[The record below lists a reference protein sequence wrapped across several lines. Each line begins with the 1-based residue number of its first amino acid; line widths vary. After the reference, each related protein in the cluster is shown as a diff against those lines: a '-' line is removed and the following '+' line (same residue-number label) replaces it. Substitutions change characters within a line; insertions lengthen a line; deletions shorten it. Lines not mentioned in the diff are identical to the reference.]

1 MEFEGKVVLVT
12 GANRG
17 IGEAL
22 VRDCLTKKVQK
33 VYACSR
39 QLEKLPQFDDPRV
52 VPVQLDISN
61 REQIKQA
68 ANKCADT
75 QILINNAGTINPGSI
90 LEGDLASFRS
100 DMEINCFAT
109 IEMMRAFVPVLEKNL
124 EPRIVNICSIAS
136 YANFPFI
143 AGYSV
148 SKAALY
154 SASQAARI
162 ELSAKNIPVHIV
174 NPGAIDTDMNKGSTM
189 DMTAPADVA
198 ISILCEVENE
208 IEDIIP
214 DKIGRQMYE
223 VWKRSARELEELAKK
238 LYFNHSLTGK

>member
-1 MEFEGKVVLVT
+1 MEFVGKTVLIT

-22 VRDCLTKKVQK
+22 VRACLKKQVK
-33 VYACSR
+33 KIYACSR
-39 QLEKLPQFDDPRV
+39 QLEKLPQFNDSRIFPIM
-52 VPVQLDISN
+52 LDISN
-61 REQIKQA
+61 REQIEQA
-68 ANKCADT
+68 ALLCGDT
-75 QILINNAGTINPGSI
+75 QILINNAGTLSPGNI
-90 LEGDLASFRS
+90 LEGDLESFKY

-109 IEMMRAFVPVLEKNL
+109 IEMMRAFIPIIGKNTD
-124 EPRIVNICSIAS
+124 PRIINICSIAS
-136 YANFPFI
+136 YVNFPFI

-189 DMTAPADVA
+189 DMTAPSEVA
-198 ISILCEVENE
+198 MNILGEVENE

-214 DKIGRQMYE
+214 DKIAREMYKI
-223 VWKRSARELEELAKK
+223 WKRSSHELEELAKK
-238 LYFNHSLTGK
+238 LYFNL